1 MKRIGIVMKASEEQA
16 RLLGEKITSFV
27 RNSGHEVILETD
39 CADLAEKW
47 KVKASD
53 SISDDADFLVVLGG
67 DGTILYAASMLK
79 QKSIPVLGVNLGRV
93 GYMAEIH
100 PHEAIDELKSVLN
113 GSQVVVKRMMLNV
126 TLPDGTSQLALN
138 EAVIH
143 WGGVARLID
152 LGVKVGD
159 AKQIEIR
166 ADGLIVATPI
176 GSSAYSY
183 AANGPLVHPE
193 IEAIILTPICPF
205 AGLVRPLVIPA
216 EMDIEIVVDRGEDIT
231 LTMDGRKSV
240 HLEIGQSLRIS
251 RAELPFVMV
260 ASRSRDY
267 FQVLKEKLGFLQGG
281 SCNSV

>member
-100 PHEAIDELKSVLN
+100 PYEAIDELKSVLN

-152 LGVKVGD
+152 L
-159 AKQIEIR
+159 
-166 ADGLIVATPI
+166 
-176 GSSAYSY
+176 
-183 AANGPLVHPE
+183 PLSDPAH
-193 IEAIILTPICPF
+193 ILMQQ
-205 AGLVRPLVIPA
+205 
-216 EMDIEIVVDRGEDIT
+216 MDLWCIQR
-231 LTMDGRKSV
+231 
-240 HLEIGQSLRIS
+240 
-251 RAELPFVMV
+251 
-260 ASRSRDY
+260 
-267 FQVLKEKLGFLQGG
+267 
-281 SCNSV
+281 